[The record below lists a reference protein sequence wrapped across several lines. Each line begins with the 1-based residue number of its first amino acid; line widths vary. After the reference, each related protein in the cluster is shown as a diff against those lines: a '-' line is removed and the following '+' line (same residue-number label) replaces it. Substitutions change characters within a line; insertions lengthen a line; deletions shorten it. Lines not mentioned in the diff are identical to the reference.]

1 LAECVLAMR
10 IVLIHGLGRSAFSL
24 VGLSKVLLQAGHEPE
39 FFRYT
44 AWWESFDDMVGRLRD
59 RLQTLS
65 TLGPYGIVSH
75 SMGAILT
82 RAALAQA
89 DFPLPAH
96 VVMLAPPNQSPQAAR
111 LIHSL
116 PSTSLVFGW
125 FSGQCGHNLA
135 SPDFYAQLPPLECP
149 YTLIA
154 GTKGPIGPFT
164 PFGQEPNDWI
174 VGLNEVRMRPGDVP
188 VEIPALHSFIM
199 NDSRVKKLTVK
210 AFSEVN

>member
-1 LAECVLAMR
+1 MR
-10 IVLIHGLGRSAFSL
+10 
-24 VGLSKVLLQAGHEPE
+24 LS
-39 FFRYT
+39 
-44 AWWESFDDMVGRLRD
+44 D
-59 RLQTLS
+59 
-65 TLGPYGIVSH
+65 VSH

-96 VVMLAPPNQSPQAAR
+96 VVMLAPPNQPPQAAR
-111 LIHSL
+111 IVRSL

-154 GTKGPIGPFT
+154 GTIGPVLAPSPPLANNQT
-164 PFGQEPNDWI
+164 TE
-174 VGLNEVRMRPGDVP
+174 
-188 VEIPALHSFIM
+188 S
-199 NDSRVKKLTVK
+199 
-210 AFSEVN
+210 